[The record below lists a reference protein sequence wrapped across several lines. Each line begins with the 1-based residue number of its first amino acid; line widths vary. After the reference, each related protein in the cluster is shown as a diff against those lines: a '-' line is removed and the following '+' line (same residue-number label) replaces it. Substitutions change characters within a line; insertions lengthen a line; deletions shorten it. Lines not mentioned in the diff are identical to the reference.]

1 MNKPRIFLGNVMHRR
16 LRPAVNAFVYP
27 VFYIQL
33 PVRHP
38 ELANCP
44 IFSVDRSNLLSFRTK
59 DHGARDGS
67 PLLPW
72 IQAQLRQRGLPDDGE
87 ITLQCFP
94 RVFGY
99 VFNPVSFWFCRNIE
113 GALIAVLAEVNNT
126 FGGRHSYLLHNADGS
141 PLRDGQEICASKE
154 FHVSPFNEIEGGYRF
169 RFHLDRPLP
178 LARID
183 YDDAEGELLLTSISG
198 KPRAWST
205 AALLGAFLKM
215 PFLTAGVMFRI
226 HWQALK
232 LWLKGVP
239 FRGAHVS
246 QPIGR
251 IHSKRWDCVCRDG
264 MDAKARGAG
273 NGSSIPEPSNA
284 GDRPPRQ
291 TRRARVWRGALLR
304 CRSLVQIT
312 ARHDRRLALHPPLT
326 VNTP

>member
-1 MNKPRIFLGNVMHRR
+1 MNRPRLFLGHVMHRR

-33 PVRHP
+33 PVRD
-38 ELANCP
+38 LQSGNCP
-44 IFSVDRSNLLSFRTK
+44 IFSVDRSNLLSFHQK

-67 PLLPW
+67 SLLPW

-94 RVFGY
+94 RVFGF
-99 VFNPVSFWFCRNIE
+99 VFNPVSFWFCCNTE

-126 FGGRHSYLLHNADGS
+126 FGGHHSYLLHNVDGS
-141 PLRDGQEICASKE
+141 PLADGQEIKVTKA

-169 RFHLDRPLP
+169 RFHLDRPVP

-183 YDDAEGELLLTSISG
+183 YDDADGELLLTSISG
-198 KPRAWST
+198 KPCTWSM

-215 PFLTAGVMFRI
+215 PFLTAGVMCRI

-239 FRGAHVS
+239 FRGARAP
-246 QPIGR
+246 QP
-251 IHSKRWDCVCRDG
+251 
-264 MDAKARGAG
+264 
-273 NGSSIPEPSNA
+273 
-284 GDRPPRQ
+284 
-291 TRRARVWRGALLR
+291 LR
-304 CRSLVQIT
+304 EST
-312 ARHDRRLALHPPLT
+312 K
-326 VNTP
+326 